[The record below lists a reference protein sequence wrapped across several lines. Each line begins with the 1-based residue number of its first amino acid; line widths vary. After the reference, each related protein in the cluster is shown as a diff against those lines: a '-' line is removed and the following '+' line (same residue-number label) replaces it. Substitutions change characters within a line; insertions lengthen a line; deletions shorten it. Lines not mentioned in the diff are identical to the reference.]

1 MHGGAGPRPGDAT
14 LTAPTIETHGA
25 LAAVRRMSD
34 AVLTGA
40 SFDDISEALMRELG
54 VALSLELVR
63 LHVVAPDGSI
73 GRARVMD
80 MRGAAGPA
88 VAEER
93 LGDAADGD
101 SSVRGAIAQ
110 RRPLV
115 ADDAS
120 LLAPLML
127 AGEVRAVLGLIGRA
141 PREFSVAEV
150 EIAATLVNQAAAG
163 IALRELEHRRRLEL
177 EQQTSLARAARS
189 LSGSLELHEI
199 LTTLAR
205 EADLAVGGDCA
216 GVYLADGTGGGV
228 AFAGHDEPD
237 AWFGSHIGPG
247 EGLGGRVLQTGRGAV
262 TDRYRD
268 EVELPDIAGLAELE
282 TAVSLPIRWEGELKG
297 ALSVGFRR
305 TRRVSDE
312 DIEVLEAIAGL
323 ASMACR
329 NAEAYETARS
339 AARTDA
345 LTGVLNHGAMHV
357 RLREEI
363 ERARR
368 VGHPLTCVLIDID
381 NFKALNDRAGHLVG
395 DLILQRVA
403 RVLARDFRPY
413 DQIAR
418 YGGDEFVLILSGVG
432 LEEARAAA
440 GRVRASIRDT
450 PRAAGAAGA
459 PLQSSIGIALWHEPL
474 GAGELLERADRALL
488 LAKRTGRDRVAVASP
503 EAEHALAMLVGR
515 SGSPSDLM
523 RDFWDMVAG
532 CETPRQ
538 AITTLPAFMR
548 RALDLEEVALYEAG
562 PGREPVLRR
571 GADAHLPG
579 DPAPRAFL
587 RRALALHERAADRIA
602 RAAVAR
608 GSLAELHES
617 LGVRG
622 HDLDEHAPAGSYA
635 AVPLAGPGG
644 LHGVL
649 LLRSAEY
656 PFALDVLQQA
666 EMLARQSLMVLH
678 GQTGGGSGTAV
689 KALAAAIDAR
699 DNYTHEHSQEVV
711 TLAEDVAR
719 VLELP
724 ASEVDRVRTV
734 ALLHDVGKV
743 AVPNEILYKPGTLT
757 SSEWEVVRQH
767 PLIGE
772 RILQRTPELA
782 DVAALVRHEHEHYD
796 GSGYPDGVAGSDI
809 PIASRIIL
817 ACDAYSAMIT
827 RRPYR
832 EPMSPSAAIAELCAS
847 AGAQFDPAVV
857 DALVRVLGDRE

>member
-1 MHGGAGPRPGDAT
+1 
-14 LTAPTIETHGA
+14 
-25 LAAVRRMSD
+25 MSD
-34 AVLTGA
+34 AVLAGS
-40 SFDDISEALMRELG
+40 SFDDITEALMRELG
-54 VALSLELVR
+54 LALSLDHVR
-63 LHVVAPDGSI
+63 LHVVAQDSSI
-73 GRARVMD
+73 GRGRVLHLRPAD
-80 MRGAAGPA
+80 GPA
-88 VAEER
+88 MAEER
-93 LGDAADGD
+93 PLQAGGGDPD
-101 SSVRGAIAQ
+101 VRRAIDQ

-115 ADDAS
+115 ADDGS
-120 LLAPLML
+120 LLQPLTFG
-127 AGEVRAVLGLIGRA
+127 GEVRAVLGLVVPA
-141 PREFSVAEV
+141 PREFSVAEI
-150 EIAATLVNQAAAG
+150 EIAATLANQAAAG

-177 EQQTSLARAARS
+177 EQQTALARAARS

-199 LTTLAR
+199 LTALAR

-228 AFAGHDEPD
+228 AFAGHDEPE

-247 EGLGGRVLQTGRGAV
+247 EGLGGRVLQTGQGAV

-268 EVELPDIAGLAELE
+268 EVELPEIAGLAELE
-282 TAVSLPIRWEGELKG
+282 TAVSVPIHWEGELKG

-305 TRRVSDE
+305 THRIGDE
-312 DIEVLEAIAGL
+312 DMEVLEAIAGL
-323 ASMACR
+323 AAMACR

-357 RLREEI
+357 RLHEEI
-363 ERARR
+363 ERAGR
-368 VGHPLTCVLIDID
+368 VGNPLTCVLIDID

-403 RVLARDFRPY
+403 RVLSREFRPY

-432 LEEARAAA
+432 LDEARAAA
-440 GRVRASIRDT
+440 GRMRASIRDT
-450 PRAAGAAGA
+450 ARSAGAAAA
-459 PLQSSIGIALWHEPL
+459 PLQCSIGIALWHEPL

-488 LAKRTGRDRVAVASP
+488 LAKRTGRDRVAIASP
-503 EAEHALAMLVGR
+503 ETEHALAMLVGR

-523 RDFWDMVAG
+523 RGFWDMVAG
-532 CETPRQ
+532 CQTPRE

-548 RALDLEEVALYEAG
+548 RALGLEEVALYETAAG
-562 PGREPVLRR
+562 GEPVLRR
-571 GADAHLPG
+571 AAGARLPG
-579 DPAPRAFL
+579 DPGPRAFL
-587 RRALALHERAADRIA
+587 RRGLALHDRAADRMA

-608 GSLAELHES
+608 DSLAELYAG
-617 LGVRG
+617 LGVERN
-622 HDLDEHAPAGSYA
+622 DLDADAPAGSYA
-635 AVPLAGPGG
+635 AVPLAGPEG
-644 LHGVL
+644 LHGLL
-649 LLRSAEY
+649 LLRSAER

-666 EMLARQSLMVLH
+666 EMLGRQSLMVLH
-678 GQTGGGSGTAV
+678 GQNGDGSAAAV

-699 DNYTHEHSQEVV
+699 DNYTHEHSQAVV
-711 TLAEDVAR
+711 TLAEQVAR
-719 VLELP
+719 ALALP
-724 ASEVDRVRTV
+724 APEVERVRTG

-743 AVPNEILYKPGTLT
+743 AIPNEILYKAGTLDE
-757 SSEWEVVRQH
+757 SEWEVMRQH

-772 RILQRTPELA
+772 RILRRTPELT

-796 GSGYPDGVAGSDI
+796 GSGYPDGVAGADI

-832 EPMSPSAAIAELCAS
+832 EPMSPATAVDELRRS
-847 AGAQFDPAVV
+847 SGGQFDPVVV
-857 DALVRVLGDRE
+857 DALVRVLGQRD